1 MDYVGGLI
9 VFCIFSGLWLRV
21 QESLTLES
29 RSKSIPFP
37 KAKNAPKTAA
47 KGKAKAKP
55 KARNEPAEDEVEE
68 ELPAAPAAKR
78 RAAKG
83 KGK

>member
-1 MDYVGGLI
+1 M
-9 VFCIFSGLWLRV
+9 

-37 KAKNAPKTAA
+37 KAKPAPQTAA
-47 KGKAKAKP
+47 KGKAKAKA
-55 KARNEPAEDEVEE
+55 KARSEPAEDGRDE

-83 KGK
+83 KGR